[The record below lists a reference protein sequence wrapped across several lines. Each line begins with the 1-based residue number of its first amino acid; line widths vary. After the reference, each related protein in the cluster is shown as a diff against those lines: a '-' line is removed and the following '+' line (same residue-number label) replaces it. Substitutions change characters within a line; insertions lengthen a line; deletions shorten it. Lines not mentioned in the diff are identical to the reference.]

1 MMKTIRVAALVL
13 AAALAGCDG
22 DATGHERLSAVGR
35 YSLQSVDGAS
45 LPAPWYEYGSARV
58 EVAAGQM
65 DIVTDS
71 SYAYVI
77 DFRET
82 NGAAV
87 TTSRY
92 EEVGTLV
99 QRADTI
105 VFTSA
110 APLTG
115 TFVGIISG
123 SQMTMTDLGSTWVFR
138 KE

>member
-1 MMKTIRVAALVL
+1 
-13 AAALAGCDG
+13 
-22 DATGHERLSAVGR
+22 
-35 YSLQSVDGAS
+35 
-45 LPAPWYEYGSARV
+45 
-58 EVAAGQM
+58 VAAGQM